1 MAQLCPKFKVHAL
14 LLRSSAGGTQKYEY
28 SMNTWIETWWTVEAK
43 SLAVAHFFS
52 FRLYMWC
59 ALNTFTGKFM
69 QREWVFADLP
79 ILHNICCFLWFAGYQ
94 LLGQILMDGDLFLL
108 TFESWWVDITFALW
122 HGENAPCYFHHDMV
136 HTAAI
141 VTKLLLYELFVV
153 CLFFVFFS
161 MVNPYKVSWQT
172 GRSQDLDQESMPINF
187 KLQ

>member
-1 MAQLCPKFKVHAL
+1 MNSRGQKFGSGTFFFHLDYICDALWIL
-14 LLRSSAGGTQKYEY
+14 LLVNLCK
-28 SMNTWIETWWTVEAK
+28 
-43 SLAVAHFFS
+43 
-52 FRLYMWC
+52 
-59 ALNTFTGKFM
+59 
-69 QREWVFADLP
+69 EWVFADLP

-172 GRSQDLDQESMPINF
+172 GRSQDLDQESMPINAQQ
-187 KLQ
+187 LQTSINSGAAKCDEHKISATT